1 MADSFEWTEY
11 LDQLKK
17 IVSFDL
23 NDDHIFF
30 LNQYAR
36 YLSKETEIIFY
47 KRGLH
52 LDQRKDVS
60 RRGFL
65 IHCVVRVEPE
75 KKLVSLQSSE
85 NVLELRHRFGN
96 NLYIPIEIS
105 SSVSIYHGHT
115 PIPLAGSGAKDSWE
129 KINGVWNK
137 KDSIQTWIS

>member
-17 IVSFDL
+17 ILSFDL

-36 YLSKETEIIFY
+36 FISNNTDVIFY

-52 LDQRKDVS
+52 WDQKKDVS
-60 RRGFL
+60 KRGFL
-65 IHCVVRVEPE
+65 IHYVVRVDPDT
-75 KKLVSLQSSE
+75 KLVSLQSSE
-85 NVLELRHRFGN
+85 NVLELRHRFGD

-115 PIPLAGSGAKDSWE
+115 PIPLAGSGTKDPWE
-129 KINGVWNK
+129 KSNGVWIK
-137 KDSIQTWIS
+137 IDSIQTWIS

>member
-17 IVSFDL
+17 ILSFDL

-30 LNQYAR
+30 LNQYPR
-36 YLSKETEIIFY
+36 FISNNTDVIFY

-52 LDQRKDVS
+52 WDQKKDVS
-60 RRGFL
+60 KRGFL
-65 IHCVVRVEPE
+65 IHYVVRVDPDT
-75 KKLVSLQSSE
+75 KLVSLQSSE
-85 NVLELRHRFGN
+85 NVLELRHRFGD

-115 PIPLAGSGAKDSWE
+115 PIPLAGSGTKDPWE
-129 KINGVWNK
+129 KSNGVWIK
-137 KDSIQTWIS
+137 IDSIQTF